1 MLAWLESL
9 RADAVFGWRQL
20 KKHWVTSAAAI
31 LSLALGIGACTSAFR
46 LIDALLLRPLPV
58 PNPDRL
64 YSLSRQGLNFDGKPS
79 IDQNCEYPLFLQ
91 MRAAVKDR
99 AELLALSY
107 ADRVDLSYR
116 PDQEI
121 EKAYVQ
127 YVSGWMFESFGLRPV
142 YMAALFY
149 EVKPTD
155 LAMLAFPWLALLG
168 TAVLASLPPV
178 ARAARIDPVT
188 LLSAE

>member
-1 MLAWLESL
+1 
-9 RADAVFGWRQL
+9 
-20 KKHWVTSAAAI
+20 
-31 LSLALGIGACTSAFR
+31 LGIGACTSAFR

-121 EKAYVQ
+121 EKA
-127 YVSGWMFESFGLRPV
+127 
-142 YMAALFY
+142 
-149 EVKPTD
+149 
-155 LAMLAFPWLALLG
+155 
-168 TAVLASLPPV
+168 
-178 ARAARIDPVT
+178 
-188 LLSAE
+188 